1 MTSEATFLQA
11 IYDAPA
17 DDAPRLAWADWL
29 ESQGQAERA
38 EFIRLQIRLAPLRA
52 YDPEREAPAAREQQL
67 YYQHR
72 DEWAAPLRR
81 LGCTPWFK
89 RGLVASAQISAT
101 KFLKNAE
108 RLFQF
113 APLLG
118 ELYLDHTAKYVDA
131 LAASPYLARLTS
143 LTIVA
148 TYQGA
153 SARLLTAGTPLAQ
166 ALAASPHLANLRH
179 LELSSARIGDEGLAA
194 LAGSRAFAHLES
206 LGLED
211 NQIGPAGLAPLVES
225 PHLGGL
231 WGLWLHQNPLGDEAV
246 AALVASP
253 HLTRLRELGLADTQI
268 GDEAVLALAASPH
281 LAALEILNLQGKP
294 SPLSRLRG
302 NCVTGAGLA
311 ALANAHSLSAL
322 RILHLRG
329 NQITGAGLAGP
340 LRSAR
345 LPGLRDLNLMQNP
358 LGDEGALALA
368 DASFLA
374 QLTKLDL
381 FDTRL
386 TDAGAGPLVRAKG
399 LSNLQSLCLAANYKI
414 GDAIAE
420 ALAARTDLK
429 RLKSLDLSQTQ
440 VGYQGMKALLHSPH
454 LPELKELRLVFVG
467 LDSETEKNDPKFAE
481 LVASVASHDAAE
493 VRTALT
499 WGYETTSYVRLG
511 KAGEHPPG
519 RT

>member
-1 MTSEATFLQA
+1 MTNEATFLQA

-29 ESQGQAERA
+29 EGQGQAERA
-38 EFIRLQIRLAPLRA
+38 EFIHLQLRLARLPA
-52 YDPEREAPAAREQQL
+52 DDPQREALAAREQKL

-72 DEWAAPLRR
+72 DEWAAPLRK

-89 RGLVASAQISAT
+89 RGLVAGAQLSAA
-101 KFLKNAE
+101 KFLKTAE
-108 RLFQF
+108 RLFRL
-113 APLLG
+113 APLLN

-131 LAASPYLARLTS
+131 LAVSPYLARLTS

-153 SARLLTAGTPLAQ
+153 AARLLTAGTPLAQ

-179 LELSSARIGDEGLAA
+179 LELGSARIGDEGLAA
-194 LAGSRAFAHLES
+194 LASSRAFAHLES
-206 LGLED
+206 LGLEN
-211 NQIGPAGLAPLVES
+211 NQIGPAGLAALVES
-225 PHLGGL
+225 PHLAGL
-231 WGLWLHQNPLGDEAV
+231 WGLWLHNNPLDDKAV
-246 AALVASP
+246 AALVSSP
-253 HLTRLRELGLADTQI
+253 KLTRLRELGLAATQI

-281 LAALEILNLQGKP
+281 LTALEILNLQGKP
-294 SPLSRLRG
+294 SPLSRLKG
-302 NCVTGAGLA
+302 NWVTGAGLA
-311 ALANAHSLSAL
+311 ALANATALSAL
-322 RILHLRG
+322 RILHLRE
-329 NQITGAGLAGP
+329 NQITGDGLAGP

-345 LPGLRDLNLMQNP
+345 LPGLRDLNLMRNP

-368 DASFLA
+368 DAPFLP

-386 TDAGAGPLVRAKG
+386 TDVGAGALVRAKG

-414 GDAIAE
+414 GDTIAE
-420 ALAARTDLK
+420 TLAARTDLK

-454 LPELKELRLVFVG
+454 FPELKELRLVFVG
-467 LDSETEKNDPKFAE
+467 LDAETEQNDPKFAE
-481 LVASVASHDAAE
+481 LVASVAGSDASEAQT
-493 VRTALT
+493 VLT
-499 WGYETTSYVRLG
+499 WGYETTSHVRLG
-511 KAGEHPPG
+511 KPG
-519 RT
+519 A